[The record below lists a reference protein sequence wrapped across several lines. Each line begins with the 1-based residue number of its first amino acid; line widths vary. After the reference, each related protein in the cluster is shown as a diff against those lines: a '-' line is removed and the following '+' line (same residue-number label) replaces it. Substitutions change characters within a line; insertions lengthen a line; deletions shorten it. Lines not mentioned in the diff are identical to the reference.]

1 MASSLCE
8 KISLSKVLSKK
19 TVIELRKVARGF
31 YVKGSS
37 TMRKEA
43 LVSSVFSALLVP
55 ERLEEL
61 LYVIDDETWTLFQAA
76 YEKESVTLKGSLPDN
91 FMLLKELCYLVQEPN
106 SYEQIVYMTG
116 EIKALFS
123 ELISGG
129 FLHRRQ
135 YYTDLHTYALAA
147 VNLYGVIAKVD
158 FVEIYNL
165 QNEKQTSIDEVCA
178 VLPRYIEVGA
188 PYCLWEDYI
197 VSIEFGENNF
207 SDVQDLLRQVGNK
220 PRFLPDKT
228 GFLKYADWYFFE
240 RTHQTEEVK
249 RYLIVAAGLFCR
261 KIDGLFC
268 RP

>member
-1 MASSLCE
+1 MASSTYEEL
-8 KISLSKVLSKK
+8 SLSKILSKK
-19 TVIELRKVARGF
+19 TAVELRKMARGL

-37 TMRKEA
+37 SMRKQ
-43 LVSSVFSALLVP
+43 LLLNSVYAALLVS

-76 YEKESVTLKGSLPDN
+76 YKEEFISLSGQHPDN
-91 FMLLKELCYLVQEPN
+91 FMLLKDLCYLVQEPD
-106 SYEQIVYMTG
+106 SHEQIVYMTG
-116 EIKALFS
+116 EIKVLFS

-147 VNLYGVIAKVD
+147 VNLYGVIAKTD
-158 FVEIYNL
+158 FIGIFNL
-165 QNEKQTSIDEVCA
+165 QNEKQTNIDEVCA

-188 PYCLWEDYI
+188 PYCFWEDYI
-197 VSIEFGENNF
+197 VSIEFDENNF

-228 GFLKYADWYFFE
+228 DFLKYADWYFFE

-249 RYLIVAAGLFCR
+249 RYLINHLSS
-261 KIDGLFC
+261 L
-268 RP
+268 

>member
-19 TVIELRKVARGF
+19 TVIELRKIARGF

-76 YEKESVTLKGSLPDN
+76 YEKESVTLNGSLPDN

-106 SYEQIVYMTG
+106 SYEQIIYMTG

-135 YYTDLHTYALAA
+135 YYNELHTYA
-147 VNLYGVIAKVD
+147 
-158 FVEIYNL
+158 
-165 QNEKQTSIDEVCA
+165 
-178 VLPRYIEVGA
+178 
-188 PYCLWEDYI
+188 
-197 VSIEFGENNF
+197 
-207 SDVQDLLRQVGNK
+207 
-220 PRFLPDKT
+220 
-228 GFLKYADWYFFE
+228 
-240 RTHQTEEVK
+240 
-249 RYLIVAAGLFCR
+249 
-261 KIDGLFC
+261 
-268 RP
+268 

>member
-1 MASSLCE
+1 MVSPAYE
-8 KISLSKVLSKK
+8 KLSLSEVLSKK
-19 TVIELRKVARGF
+19 TVTELRKMARGL
-31 YVKGSS
+31 YLKGSS
-37 TMRKEA
+37 AMRKED
-43 LVSSVFSALLVP
+43 LISSVFSALLVP

-76 YEKESVTLKGSLPDN
+76 YEKEFVLLSGQLPDN

-106 SYEQIVYMTG
+106 SYEQIVYMTC

-147 VNLYGVIAKVD
+147 VNLYGVIAKAD
-158 FVEIYNL
+158 FVGIFNL
-165 QNEKQTSIDEVCA
+165 QNEKQTSINEVCA
-178 VLPRYIEVGA
+178 VLPRYIEVGS
-188 PYCLWEDYI
+188 PYCFWEDYI

-228 GFLKYADWYFFE
+228 DFLKYADWYFFE
-240 RTHQTEEVK
+240 HTYQTEEVMTSCSFPL
-249 RYLIVAAGLFCR
+249 R
-261 KIDGLFC
+261 
-268 RP
+268 